1 MGVFPIGEGPN
12 TLLVGGRHCQGTMHA
27 HGEVTKMAEATSTT
41 MTFSMGGEAIESPR
55 RFFVKYNLAVHMH
68 QDLELWLHT
77 LAHHGS
83 AKLSYATQN
92 NAS

>member
-1 MGVFPIGEGPN
+1 
-12 TLLVGGRHCQGTMHA
+12 
-27 HGEVTKMAEATSTT
+27 MAEATSTT

-55 RFFVKYNLAVHMH
+55 WFFVKYSLAVDMH

-83 AKLSYATQN
+83 TKLRYATQQRIS
-92 NAS
+92 ALCCAIVL